1 MHTSHYSYHWLA
13 EELQYPMELVPVLGL
28 KAATAVVV
36 AAAAA
41 ATAVVAA
48 VVVVP
53 AV

>member
-1 MHTSHYSYHWLA
+1 MHTSHYSYHWLV

-28 KAATAVVV
+28 KAATVVV
-36 AAAAA
+36 AAAAVA
-41 ATAVVAA
+41 AVEAAA